1 MQLEYNILWFD
12 DQLGPI
18 TPFVDRVR
26 GMISRLGFE
35 PKIELRIVDGNAGD
49 PLAALPSYGIDLV
62 LMDYRLGGGHDGATL
77 ARRLRQSFR
86 DTDVVFY
93 SSDPAK
99 ELRRLIFEQDI
110 DGVFSVSRVHLTDRV
125 NGIIQ
130 GQLRRMLDLNHMRGL
145 VMAATSDLDMAM
157 IECLEVVQQV
167 LHPGES
173 AAAFAEA
180 IAKRVSDGL
189 RRKADEI
196 DGLGRKGPGK
206 LAKLLREPSFGAYL
220 RWEVLKEE
228 VVKLADK
235 VSERQFIEH
244 LDRYNMDVIGPRN
257 DFAHRKAEMRDG
269 KLLLEGRDQPL
280 DQDSMKALRLRILDH
295 SDNLRGLLTTLREL
309 ATDVG
314 EAALVQQIEEMEVA
328 IEVAVEAAEA
338 SPPPARS

>member
-12 DQLGPI
+12 DQQGPI
-18 TPFVDRVR
+18 TPFVDRVK

-35 PKIELRIVDGNAGD
+35 PKIELRIVDGAAGD
-49 PLAALPSYGIDLV
+49 PLASLPTYGLDLV

-77 ARRLRQSFR
+77 ARRLRHSFR
-86 DTDVVFY
+86 DTDIVFY

-110 DGVFSVSRVHLTDRV
+110 DGVFSVSREHLTVRV

-157 IECLEVVQQV
+157 IECLEVVQHV
-167 LHPGES
+167 LHPGEG
-173 AAAFAEA
+173 AAAFAAA
-180 IAKRVSDGL
+180 IAERVSEGL
-189 RRKADEI
+189 RRKADEV
-196 DGLGRKGPGK
+196 DGFGRKGR
-206 LAKLLREPSFGAYL
+206 LAKLLREPSFGAFL

-235 VSERQFIEH
+235 VSERQFIEN
-244 LDRYNMDVIGPRN
+244 LDKYNADVIGPRN
-257 DFAHRKAEMRDG
+257 DLAHRKAEVRDG
-269 KLLLEGRDQPL
+269 KLLLEGREQPL
-280 DQDSMKALRLRILDH
+280 DQDSMKALRLRILEH
-295 SDNLRGLLTTLREL
+295 SDNLRGLLATLREL

-314 EAALVQQIEEMEVA
+314 EVALAQQIEVMEVA
-328 IEVAVEAAEA
+328 VEVAVEAAEA
-338 SPPPARS
+338 TPSPAQE

>member
-12 DQLGPI
+12 DQPGPI
-18 TPFVDRVR
+18 TPFVERVK

-35 PKIELRIVDGNAGD
+35 PKIDLRVVDGQSGD
-49 PLAALPSYGIDLV
+49 PLATLPTYGLDLV
-62 LMDYRLGGGHDGATL
+62 LMDYKLGGGHDGATL

-93 SSDPAK
+93 SSVSAK

-110 DGVFSVSRVHLTDRV
+110 DGIFSVSREHLTDRV

-157 IECLEVVQQV
+157 VECLEVVQQI
-167 LHPGES
+167 LHPGNG

-180 IAKRVSDGL
+180 IAQRVSEGL
-189 RRKADEI
+189 RRKANEI
-196 DGLGRKGPGK
+196 DGLGRKK
-206 LAKLLREPSFGAYL
+206 QLAKLLREPSFGAYL

-235 VSERQFIEH
+235 VSERQFIDH
-244 LDRYNMDVIGPRN
+244 LDKYNTDVIGPRN
-257 DFAHRKAEMRDG
+257 DFAHRKAVVRDG

-280 DQDSMKALRLRILDH
+280 DQDSMRALRLRILDH
-295 SDNLRGLLTTLREL
+295 SDNLRGLLVILREL
-309 ATDVG
+309 AEDVG
-314 EAALVQQIEEMEVA
+314 EVALAQQIEVMEAAV
-328 IEVAVEAAEA
+328 EVAVEAAEA
-338 SPPPARS
+338 SPPPARE